1 MQAFR
6 DQAKIREFLN
16 DILTKRESEDL
27 EFKHASGGFP
37 GSFWDTYSSFA
48 NTEGGTIIFGVEEKD
63 DKLYLDIIPD
73 ETVEKYRKDFWSNV
87 NNKSTVSCNLL
98 KNDDVETVKFNG
110 YNIMLF
116 HIPCA
121 TREQRPVFRTTN
133 PYNGTFKRNYEG
145 DYKCTEKEVQRMFAD
160 ANVSKPADS
169 RILQNFTFD
178 DIDMESLQQ
187 YRQLFATARPNHP
200 WLGFDDKKLLEKL
213 GGYRKDR
220 ETGEEGFTLAGLLM
234 FGKYDSITDTACAP
248 DFFPDY
254 QEWMDNDP
262 NGRWTARIYP
272 DGTWEANLFQYYRRV
287 LPRLQNFLPVPFKL
301 DGNQRKDETTAH
313 VAVRE
318 AFINLCVHAD
328 FSVNASLIVKH
339 VKNEFIFSNPGT
351 LLITKAQYFD
361 GGQSVCRNK
370 ALQKMFMMLGA
381 AEKAGSGVDKILKGW
396 SDANWRVPYIETT
409 LRPDTVNLYL
419 PMLALLDDDI
429 KKGLTRVF
437 GSDIVNVGH
446 NYLTTLSLAYSD
458 GSVTNERLRYVLNMH
473 RADITLLL
481 KEMCAKGLMESEGYG
496 RGTKYHIPISNM
508 ESNPVS
514 NPISKAGSKIASNV
528 ASNVVS
534 NVVSKDGKKRMSKEE
549 IRKEI
554 IALCEDWVSLE
565 YIAKRIRR
573 NSTYLLNH
581 VIPSMLED
589 GLIERMY
596 PESPRNPYQK
606 YKKK

>member
-1 MQAFR
+1 MEVPILIKMKMQKFR
-6 DQAKIREFLN
+6 DQIVIREFINEL
-16 DILTKRESEDL
+16 LTKTESEDL

-63 DKLYLDIIPD
+63 GRLYLDVISD
-73 ETVEKYRKDFWSNV
+73 EMVEKYRKEFWSGV

-98 KNDDVETVKFNG
+98 KNDDVETLKFNG
-110 YNIMLF
+110 YNIMVF

-121 TREQRPVFRTTN
+121 SREQRPVFRTTN
-133 PYNGTFKRNYEG
+133 PYNGTFKRNFEG

-160 ANVSKPADS
+160 ANVSEPVDS
-169 RILQNFTFD
+169 RILKNYTFD
-178 DIDMESLQQ
+178 DLDKESLQQ

-200 WLGFDDKKLLEKL
+200 WLGLDDKKLLEKL
-213 GGYRKDR
+213 GGYRRDR

-234 FGKYDSITDTACAP
+234 FGKYDSITDNACAP

-287 LPRLQNFLPVPFKL
+287 LPRLQNFLPVPFQL
-301 DGNQRKDETTAH
+301 EGNQRKDETTAH

-339 VKNEFIFSNPGT
+339 VKNEFVFSNPGT
-351 LLITKAQYFD
+351 LLITKAQYYD

-396 SDANWRVPYIETT
+396 NDSNWRMPYIETT

-419 PMLALLDDDI
+419 PMLTLLDEDI
-429 KKGLTRVF
+429 KQGLIKIF
-437 GSDIVNVGH
+437 GSNILNVEH
-446 NYLTTLSLAYSD
+446 NYLSTLSLAFSEGYVS
-458 GSVTNERLRYVLNMH
+458 NERLRYVLNLH

-481 KEMCAKGLMESEGYG
+481 KEMCTKGYLMSEGYG
-496 RGTKYHIPISNM
+496 RGTKYHIPTVREVSND
-508 ESNPVS
+508 ES
-514 NPISKAGSKIASNV
+514 NPISNPISNP
-528 ASNVVS
+528 
-534 NVVSKDGKKRMSKEE
+534 KKRMSREE
-549 IRKEI
+549 IREAI
-554 IALCEDWVSLE
+554 IRVSADWVSLD
-565 YIAKRIRR
+565 YIATKIDR
-573 NSTYLLNH
+573 TTAYLLSNI
-581 VIPSMLED
+581 IPSMLEE
-589 GLIERMY
+589 GIIERMY
-596 PESPRNPYQK
+596 PDTARHPYQK
-606 YKKK
+606 YKRK